1 MKKLILL
8 IAIFV
13 SFQSF
18 AQNIS
23 EFAPGMKPINPA
35 VQEDT
40 FDLYFS
46 FPTIAF
52 IGEYGAES
60 DGNIIYATQW
70 LDDSLAAYDL
80 SGNLLE
86 KFTIYGVEK
95 VRDLAYDGQY
105 YYGSPSEFYFYVLDL
120 DNKIAIDTVFTSFRI
135 RGMAYDPNEDV
146 LWASEHWSPMFYKM
160 DKQGNVLDSWLP
172 SGITM
177 DAISGL
183 AYDYYSPGGPFLWG
197 FSQDSSGAMIVKY
210 DVPNQAQ
217 TGNMIDVSG
226 LVTDMTV
233 AGGLYL
239 EDMDEPAVPV
249 IGGVIQNRL
258 HFALELDYANMLVG
272 LEEKDNVITLLEIY
286 PNPVWDILN
295 IKTDIREPSEVHISI
310 HNQLGMIEM
319 NEIMTS
325 SRQATIKLNVSELE
339 GGIYFLRLTTNEQ
352 SITSRFVK
360 AK

>member
-13 SFQSF
+13 SIQGF

-23 EFAPGMKPINPA
+23 EVAPGMKPVNPA
-35 VQEDT
+35 VQDDT
-40 FDLYFS
+40 LNLYYT
-46 FPTIAF
+46 FPTTAF
-52 IGEYGAES
+52 LGEYGAET

-70 LDDSLAAYDL
+70 LDDSLASYDL
-80 SGNLLE
+80 SGNLIE

-120 DNKIAIDTVFTSFRI
+120 DNKVAIDTVYTSFRI
-135 RGMAYDPNEDV
+135 RGMAYDPVEDV

-172 SGITM
+172 TGITM

-210 DVPNQAQ
+210 DIPNQAQ

-239 EDMDEPAVPV
+239 EEMDEPAVPAL
-249 IGGVIQNRL
+249 GGVIQNRL
-258 HFALELDYANMLVG
+258 HFALALDYANMLVG
-272 LEEKDNVITLLEIY
+272 VEEIDNIITLLEIY

-295 IKTDIREPSEVHISI
+295 IKTDISESSKVHITI

-319 NEIMTS
+319 EETITTDPK
-325 SRQATIKLNVSELE
+325 AIIKLNVSELE
-339 GGIYFLRLTTNEQ
+339 GGIYFLRITTKGH
-352 SITSRFVK
+352 SITSKFVK